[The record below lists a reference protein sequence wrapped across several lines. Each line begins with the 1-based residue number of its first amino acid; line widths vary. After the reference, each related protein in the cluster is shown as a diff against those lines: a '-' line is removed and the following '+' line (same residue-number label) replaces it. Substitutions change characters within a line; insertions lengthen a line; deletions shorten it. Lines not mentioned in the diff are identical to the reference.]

1 MIIKNGIVYDP
12 LNEIHGERM
21 DIFVERGKIVEKAKG
36 EVIDA
41 SSLIVMPGGVDIHSH
56 IVGSKVNYGRQ
67 LRPEDHRE
75 HVMRKTRI
83 TRSGTGYTIPT
94 TFFQGYKYAQMGYTS
109 VFEAAC
115 PPLGAKHAH
124 EELQDTPIID
134 KGMWILMGSNYFVL
148 RYVENNEFS
157 KLKEFVSWLLKA
169 TKGYVIKIVNPGGV
183 ENWKWG
189 KNVTSLDETIENF
202 RVTPRE
208 ILSNLERVC
217 EELKLPHPIHV
228 HCNNL
233 GHPGNFETTIET
245 MENARKRIHITHIQF
260 NSYAGEDWMSFESG
274 ASDVTKFI
282 NKSKRVTCDVGQ
294 VIFGEATTMTADG
307 PWQHTLHKLTK
318 NKWINADVEL
328 ETGAGIVPYK
338 FKRKNM
344 VNAIQWAI
352 GLEIFLL
359 VKDPFKVFLTTDH
372 PNAGPFYHYPKVIA
386 LLMSKREREKE
397 LSKVHQAAKEK
408 TTLESMDREYTLS
421 EIVIIT
427 RSGTA
432 KSLGLK
438 NKGHLGVGADA
449 DISIYDF
456 SEDDIENSFSKAKY
470 VLKDGN
476 IVVKDG
482 EIVKDYLGKTYWV
495 DTEGSAT
502 DEVRKLFEKYYTV
515 NFENYPVFDEYLKR
529 QEVIQCK

>member
-1 MIIKNGIVYDP
+1 YD
-12 LNEIHGERM
+12 
-21 DIFVERGKIVEKAKG
+21 VA
-36 EVIDA
+36 
-41 SSLIVMPGGVDIHSH
+41 
-56 IVGSKVNYGRQ
+56 
-67 LRPEDHRE
+67 
-75 HVMRKTRI
+75 
-83 TRSGTGYTIPT
+83 
-94 TFFQGYKYAQMGYTS
+94 
-109 VFEAAC
+109 
-115 PPLGAKHAH
+115 
-124 EELQDTPIID
+124 
-134 KGMWILMGSNYFVL
+134 
-148 RYVENNEFS
+148 
-157 KLKEFVSWLLKA
+157 
-169 TKGYVIKIVNPGGV
+169 
-183 ENWKWG
+183 
-189 KNVTSLDETIENF
+189 
-202 RVTPRE
+202 
-208 ILSNLERVC
+208 
-217 EELKLPHPIHV
+217 
-228 HCNNL
+228 
-233 GHPGNFETTIET
+233 
-245 MENARKRIHITHIQF
+245 
-260 NSYAGEDWMSFESG
+260 
-274 ASDVTKFI
+274 KFI
-282 NKSKRVTCDVGQ
+282 NKSKKITCDVGQ

-359 VKDPFKVFLTTDH
+359 IKDPFKVFLTTDH

-456 SEDDIENSFSKAKY
+456 SEDDVENSFSKAKY

-476 IVVKDG
+476 LVVKDG

-495 DTEGSAT
+495 DTGGSAT
-502 DEVRKLFEKYYTV
+502 EEVRKLFKKYYTI